1 MVPTGLALVFVEGN
15 DSTRISFWVG
25 FDRGRDIAIENP
37 LLVSI
42 ALFCVSLLWC
52 FLHRAVVDGFI
63 LNLE

>member
-1 MVPTGLALVFVEGN
+1 MIALGFRSGLVLIAEE
-15 DSTRISFWVG
+15 
-25 FDRGRDIAIENP
+25 DIAIENP